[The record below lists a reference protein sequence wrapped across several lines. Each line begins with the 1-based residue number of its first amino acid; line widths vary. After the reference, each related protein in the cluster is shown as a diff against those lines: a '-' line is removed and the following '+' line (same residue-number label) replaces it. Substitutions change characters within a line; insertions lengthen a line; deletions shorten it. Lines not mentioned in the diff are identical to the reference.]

1 MTANQPKIEA
11 ARTPEPTPFPYLF
24 RGNFHGDRK
33 GQRCKVISDPRRN
46 TVQIEFEDGF
56 KALVTRYVLRRE

>member
-1 MTANQPKIEA
+1 MTVNEPKIEA
-11 ARTPEPTPFPYLF
+11 ARPPEPMPFPYIF
-24 RGNFHGDRK
+24 RGHSHGDRK

-56 KALVTRYVLRRE
+56 KALVTRYVLRRK

>member
-1 MTANQPKIEA
+1 MTANVPKIEA
-11 ARTPEPTPFPYLF
+11 ARPSEPMPFPYIF
-24 RGNFHGDRK
+24 RGLNLGQYR

-56 KALVTRYVLRRE
+56 KALVTRYVLRRK